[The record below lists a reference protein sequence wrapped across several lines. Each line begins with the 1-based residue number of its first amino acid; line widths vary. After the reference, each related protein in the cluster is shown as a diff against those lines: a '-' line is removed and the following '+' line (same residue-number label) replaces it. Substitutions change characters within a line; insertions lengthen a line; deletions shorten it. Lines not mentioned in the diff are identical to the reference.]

1 MIKFLAT
8 LSLTFA
14 CSQAQAHLLK
24 VFAFTLPADSNSQLV
39 KGKVYF
45 TGGQTVSGALVTIFN
60 TSGIKVKNTMT
71 DTEGKFQ
78 ITLAQESYEIVADT
92 QDGHKATWQIKSA
105 KISTSDSTEK
115 NVLAASNP
123 SIEQLESIIAAQI
136 STQLTPLTEQIIQ
149 LQEKRRFQD
158 IIGAIGYIVGLSG
171 LFLWFRQR
179 QTQKDI
185 SS

>member
-1 MIKFLAT
+1 MIKFLAV

-24 VFAFTLPADSNSQLV
+24 VFAFTLPVDDNSLLV

-45 TGGQTVSGALVTIFN
+45 TGGQTVSGTSVTIYN
-60 TSGIKVKNTMT
+60 ASGVKVKDTIT
-71 DTEGKFQ
+71 DVDGKFQ
-78 ITLAQESYEIVADT
+78 VTLAQESYEIVADT

-105 KISTSDSTEK
+105 KMSTHDNTGK
-115 NVLAASNP
+115 NLLAPSNP
-123 SIEQLESIIAAQI
+123 SIEQVENIIAAQI

-179 QTQKDI
+179 QKDI
-185 SS
+185 SR

>member
-1 MIKFLAT
+1 MIKYLVV

-24 VFAFTLPADSNSQLV
+24 VFAFTLPVDSNSQLV

-45 TGGQTVSGALVTIFN
+45 TGGQTVSGTSVTVFN
-60 TSGIKVKNTMT
+60 ASGIKVKDTTT

-78 ITLAQESYEIVADT
+78 VTLARENYKIVADT

-105 KISTSDSTEK
+105 INNTHNNTGTNALTD
-115 NVLAASNP
+115 SNP
-123 SIEQLESIIAAQI
+123 NIEQIENIIAAQI
-136 STQLTPLTEQIIQ
+136 SAQLTPLTEQIVQ

>member
-1 MIKFLAT
+1 MIKFLAV
-8 LSLTFA
+8 LSLTFV

-24 VFAFTLPADSNSQLV
+24 VFAFSLPVDGDSQLI

-45 TGGQTVSGALVTIFN
+45 SGGQTVSGTLVTIFN
-60 TSGIKVKNTMT
+60 ASGNEVKNTMT

-78 ITLAQESYEIVADT
+78 VRLAQENYEIVADT

-105 KISTSDSTEK
+105 KISTHDNTEK
-115 NVLAASNP
+115 NLLAASNP
-123 SIEQLESIIAAQI
+123 NIEQIENIIAAQI
-136 STQLTPLTEQIIQ
+136 TPLTEQIMQ

-179 QTQKDI
+179 QVQKDI
-185 SS
+185 GS